1 MLKGLLQNDLLY
13 CNHLGVSESDESDIM
28 EFTVNDKK
36 GQGLINYIQYIA
48 FPDEEVGNMRTYIV
62 RDNRSLELVGY
73 FSLKAGLIS
82 LNEVANDEGITFD
95 TLPGIEL
102 ANFAVNS
109 EYIRKHKN
117 LKGIG
122 KIIFNDFIIPIIE
135 ETAKSVGIRII
146 YIFALPIDKLIHRY
160 NQYGFVRLD
169 KQSEDELHK
178 RLKPGY
184 DENCIFMYQALK

>member
-28 EFTVNDKK
+28 QFTVNDKK
-36 GQGLINYIQYIA
+36 GQGLINYIQYAA

-62 RDNRSLELVGY
+62 RDNRSSELVGY

-82 LNEVANDEGITFD
+82 LNEVTNDEGITFD

-102 ANFAVNS
+102 ANFAVNGG
-109 EYIRKHKN
+109 YIKKHKN

-122 KIIFNDFIIPIIE
+122 KIIFNDFIVPIIE
-135 ETAKSVGIRII
+135 ETSKSIGVRII
-146 YIFALPIDKLIHRY
+146 YIFALPIEKLMHRY
-160 NQYGFVRLD
+160 KQYGFVRLD
-169 KQSEDELHK
+169 EQSENELHK